1 MKYYT
6 STALLLDN
14 QNQLDLSCISDAVL
28 KEREE
33 ERKKERKREREF
45 IGSRF
50 ERKEL
55 IRCVARKKKLQTR
68 LERCDYP
75 LQRDIFIKRLT

>member
-28 KEREE
+28 KESASLLYMCHQAGDCN
-33 ERKKERKREREF
+33 KYVF
-45 IGSRF
+45 GI
-50 ERKEL
+50 
-55 IRCVARKKKLQTR
+55 
-68 LERCDYP
+68 
-75 LQRDIFIKRLT
+75 